1 MKESPAKK
9 RKLNSRI
16 KDAKEDNHKIIQE
29 EKKKK
34 TKKETEKNDKKIGK
48 KKRETRNS
56 KKNSNKKHQ
65 LRSGNLKFIFLLRDP
80 YLLF

>member
-1 MKESPAKK
+1 MKESPVKN

-16 KDAKEDNHKIIQE
+16 KDAKEVNHKIIQE

-34 TKKETEKNDKKIGK
+34 TKKETEKNDKKISR

-65 LRSGNLKFIFLLRDP
+65 LKSGNFII
-80 YLLF
+80 YIYIA

>member
-34 TKKETEKNDKKIGK
+34 TKKETEKMIKKLV
-48 KKRETRNS
+48 RRNV
-56 KKNSNKKHQ
+56 KLGTPRRIQIKNIN
-65 LRSGNLKFIFLLRDP
+65 
-80 YLLF
+80 